1 MVWRSGSGVDAP
13 FLFCG
18 TIEQVFRTEMNEK
31 GRNMDD
37 LRTKLASLDQK
48 RQAYVL
54 ARSKAKTKTEAYRES
69 GVSKTTALG
78 WSDIDELDDLASALR
93 TDRVLMV
100 DQRLNEVVEEVV
112 EELIKLARNARS
124 EMVKLMAIKEILERV
139 IGPVTAKV
147 DLTSD
152 GEKVSPII
160 NNMMALFQA
169 MGQLEQNKR
178 HESDTIS
185 E

>member
-1 MVWRSGSGVDAP
+1 
-13 FLFCG
+13 
-18 TIEQVFRTEMNEK
+18 VFSTKKNEK

-37 LRTKLASLDQK
+37 LRTKLANLDQK

-54 ARSKAKTKTEAYRES
+54 ARSKAKTKTEAYSES
-69 GVSKTTALG
+69 GVSKTTVLG
-78 WSDIDELDDLASALR
+78 WPDIDELDELAGALR

-100 DQRLNEVVEEVV
+100 DQRLNEVVEDVV

-169 MGQLEQNKR
+169 LGQLEQNKR